1 MSAINV
7 ILRAFAAERRAVAPL
22 LLSASRAAIDRS
34 MCQASAQQQ
43 THSSG
48 VRRANDG
55 INGQTDGR
63 PAVTWTLLR
72 ILCEQC
78 KIWDKADGR

>member
-34 MCQASAQQQ
+34 IDRSIDVPAERTAANAQQR
-43 THSSG
+43 SAAG
-48 VRRANDG
+48 
-55 INGQTDGR
+55 
-63 PAVTWTLLR
+63 
-72 ILCEQC
+72 E
-78 KIWDKADGR
+78 

>member
-34 MCQASAQQQ
+34 IDVPAERTAANAQQR
-43 THSSG
+43 S
-48 VRRANDG
+48 
-55 INGQTDGR
+55 
-63 PAVTWTLLR
+63 AVG
-72 ILCEQC
+72 E
-78 KIWDKADGR
+78 